1 MESDNVVPIG
11 KVLREFQ
18 AEGVSKML
26 GFLLTKGHV
35 YNASDPGCG
44 KTIMT
49 TVTLNHLKLKK
60 ILIICPAVMR
70 LTWEDEFLRWS
81 TGKYKVG
88 VISNAKDVKEC
99 QNVDVLICSYEFTV
113 KPENLKWLFDFKFDV
128 IILDEVHYCLHQD
141 SEIATPK
148 GIKLLKQLNVGD
160 EIYSFSNN
168 GIDTGRI
175 IRKTKGDEEEPR
187 RKIYLE
193 NGKTIEGLDWHLI
206 RTSKGWRKLGDLQVS
221 DTVLTVRENIY
232 IKTSPYKNTEVLQPI
247 LLEHSVFEQL
257 QNKERAEK
265 TSFKNMSL
273 LQESLGCTVSI
284 TPCTNFLQS
293 KMCKIK
299 SLSQRWLETTNDRQ
313 KPHAEKSVPKES
325 VGDTKTHRTQTLNPR
340 REWETYTQSTV
351 EIEKTGSN
359 SVPRKASCFRACSKN
374 KRYTKIRLSDLL
386 QDRCSNSRYANW
398 FRGRRSFSQFISKET
413 TRFEEGHE
421 ITVSRVDNI
430 EILKPTNIRN
440 PDASY
445 YDLELDRFHNYIA
458 NGIIVHNCKS
468 SKAKRTKAILKGL
481 WPKIKYKICLS
492 GTPFT
497 TGVMDGHSIFSKMH
511 PDFGTKA
518 EFGARYSTPELTP
531 WGIKYKGIKR
541 SAELKELMFK
551 NFMVRYRKEEVLTD
565 LPDTVWKKIIL
576 DKKYSNKEYEK
587 EVKRLIELGQFDFDE
602 RPLPTHIASLRML
615 QGELKLPPIIEYVEE
630 MLEQNIPTVVF
641 AYHTKI
647 VNLLVE
653 KLAKFKPVC
662 IQGSTKDNDRFAAVT
677 DFQDGKTN
685 LFIGQM
691 DAAGVGITLTRA
703 SECVLAEIPYGPAT
717 LNQAVSRLERIGQ
730 KNSITVHNFVVANS
744 IDQRILKILLEK
756 QKIFNEV
763 FC

>member
-1 MESDNVVPIG
+1 MESGNVVPVG
-11 KVLREFQ
+11 KTLREFQ

-26 GFLLTKGHV
+26 AFLLAKGHV

-49 TVTLNHLKLKK
+49 AVTLNHLKLKK

-88 VISNAKDVKEC
+88 VISSNKDVKEC

-113 KPENLKWLFDFKFDV
+113 KPENLKWLIDRKFDCL
-128 IILDEVHYCLHQD
+128 ICDESH
-141 SEIATPK
+141 
-148 GIKLLKQLNVGD
+148 
-160 EIYSFSNN
+160 F
-168 GIDTGRI
+168 
-175 IRKTKGDEEEPR
+175 
-187 RKIYLE
+187 
-193 NGKTIEGLDWHLI
+193 
-206 RTSKGWRKLGDLQVS
+206 
-221 DTVLTVRENIY
+221 
-232 IKTSPYKNTEVLQPI
+232 IKTT
-247 LLEHSVFEQL
+247 
-257 QNKERAEK
+257 
-265 TSFKNMSL
+265 
-273 LQESLGCTVSI
+273 
-284 TPCTNFLQS
+284 
-293 KMCKIK
+293 
-299 SLSQRWLETTNDRQ
+299 
-313 KPHAEKSVPKES
+313 
-325 VGDTKTHRTQTLNPR
+325 
-340 REWETYTQSTV
+340 
-351 EIEKTGSN
+351 
-359 SVPRKASCFRACSKN
+359 
-374 KRYTKIRLSDLL
+374 
-386 QDRCSNSRYANW
+386 
-398 FRGRRSFSQFISKET
+398 
-413 TRFEEGHE
+413 
-421 ITVSRVDNI
+421 
-430 EILKPTNIRN
+430 
-440 PDASY
+440 
-445 YDLELDRFHNYIA
+445 
-458 NGIIVHNCKS
+458 
-468 SKAKRTKAILKGL
+468 KAKRTKAILKGL

-662 IQGSTKDNDRFAAVT
+662 IQGSTNDKDRFAAVT

-691 DAAGVGITLTRA
+691 EAAGVGITLTRA
-703 SECVLAEIPYGPAT
+703 SECVLAEIPYGPST